1 MELKVIYKM
10 GNLEFETTAKSISQ
24 AYEIALE
31 IVNRSRARFMSKSD
45 SMDFIMEELVKMKN
59 EKTISYE
66 NAIFKIKK
74 VESRQEEGMK

>member
-31 IVNRSRARFMSKSD
+31 IVNRNRARFMSKSD